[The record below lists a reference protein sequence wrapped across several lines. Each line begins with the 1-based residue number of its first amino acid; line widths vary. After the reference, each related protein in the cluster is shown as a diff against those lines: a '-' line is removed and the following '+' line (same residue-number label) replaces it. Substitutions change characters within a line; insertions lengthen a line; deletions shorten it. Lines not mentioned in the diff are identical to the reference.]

1 MLGSFLSVL
10 ATLLHVRLIVY
21 PWLLLQYAD
30 WILVSF
36 IHPHVSLYPVAFH
49 FWLFDQSWSFF
60 FYWQLLVAFGNYWQ
74 PLATFGNYRQPLA
87 IIGNYGQVLTILGS
101 FWQLWAILA
110 TFGNYRQPW
119 SIFGNFW

>member
-49 FWLFDQSWSFF
+49 FWLFDQSWSFLLGTIGSL
-60 FYWQLLVAFGNYWQ
+60 WQLLT
-74 PLATFGNYRQPLA
+74 TFVN
-87 IIGNYGQVLTILGS
+87 
-101 FWQLWAILA
+101 FWQLIGNHWQSLA
-110 TFGNYRQPW
+110 SMGKF
-119 SIFGNFW
+119 